1 MFLRT
6 NTALS
11 RAAATSAART
21 LDPTDPRSWEFCA
34 FSQNQEDGIIDYL
47 CRRVRRPNRYFVE
60 IGAGNGQ
67 ENNSSWL
74 AVGLRFNGL
83 MIDGNP
89 TSIEQCR
96 RLLGEFTLNVQ
107 ARAMFVE
114 PETCAEIA
122 RLAVHQ
128 DPDFLSLDIDGVDY
142 FVMSALVDAGLRPKI
157 VAVEYNSAYGPDKKL
172 AVQYRPGFRYLEAH
186 ASGLY
191 YGTSVAGW
199 RAFFERRGYR
209 FIAVDGNG
217 VNAFFVDT
225 NAFDAAFIDNVRGA
239 TFQENFYQTSKY
251 RTSWEEQFALIR
263 HLDFLEIA

>member
-1 MFLRT
+1 
-6 NTALS
+6 
-11 RAAATSAART
+11 
-21 LDPTDPRSWEFCA
+21 
-34 FSQNQEDGIIDYL
+34 
-47 CRRVRRPNRYFVE
+47 
-60 IGAGNGQ
+60 
-67 ENNSSWL
+67 
-74 AVGLRFNGL
+74 
-83 MIDGNP
+83 
-89 TSIEQCR
+89 
-96 RLLGEFTLNVQ
+96 
-107 ARAMFVE
+107 MFVE